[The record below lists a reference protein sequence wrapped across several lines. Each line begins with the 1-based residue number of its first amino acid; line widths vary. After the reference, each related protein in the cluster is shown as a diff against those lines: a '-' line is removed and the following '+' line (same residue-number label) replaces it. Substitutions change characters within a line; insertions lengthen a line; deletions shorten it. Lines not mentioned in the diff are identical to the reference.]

1 MYKEEIVMSIL
12 GLIAAFGGGVFAAAI
27 GALPAFIMTGVFA
40 VVGAVAGMCGAA
52 DASNILV
59 NYFAFGSFFG
69 PHIAFAGGVAAAAYA
84 KKKSLNENGAA
95 IAVACAGY
103 NAPDVLL
110 VGGVFGVIGFLFKEL
125 VVANLFAGT
134 ISARLVT
141 DAPGIT
147 VFLSGVLVRL
157 VFGGKLKTS
166 DKVISSGNVL
176 STTIVIAACYSLVV
190 AGIYLGAIANGVDPA
205 AFAGLYHVLI
215 FGMAAVGLVF
225 AEMGVAFFGCHHIVI
240 IAAEATVQSYAQMG
254 NLYASLVI
262 GVIFGV
268 LAAILGDIEGNTINC
283 GTDSHIDNPA
293 FAIFIMTFVVNACFP
308 VVA

>member
-1 MYKEEIVMSIL
+1 MYS
-12 GLIAAFGGGVFAAAI
+12 
-27 GALPAFIMTGVFA
+27 

-59 NYFAFGSFFG
+59 NYMAFGSFFG
-69 PHIAFAGGVAAAAYA
+69 PHISFAAGVAAAAYA
-84 KKKSLNENGAA
+84 KKKGLTDNGAD
-95 IAVACAGY
+95 IAPALAGL

-125 VVANLFAGT
+125 VVDNLFAGT

-190 AGIYLGAIANGVDPA
+190 AGIYLGELFPWPQG
-205 AFAGLYHVLI
+205 
-215 FGMAAVGLVF
+215 AVPRTGYRR
-225 AEMGVAFFGCHHIVI
+225 
-240 IAAEATVQSYAQMG
+240 S
-254 NLYASLVI
+254 
-262 GVIFGV
+262 
-268 LAAILGDIEGNTINC
+268 
-283 GTDSHIDNPA
+283 
-293 FAIFIMTFVVNACFP
+293 
-308 VVA
+308 